1 MKPGRTG
8 RARRQRRERKS
19 RRSRPRGGTCAPP
32 RTGRRTPGVRSR
44 AHWWGSVGWSRRS
57 FTRMRRRR
65 HRLPE
70 SGGPRAAHLSKSNRQ
85 IGRTSVFAHANSY
98 KFPFCSRPLNHRQ
111 SCHAPT
117 KFLAPSSP
125 TTSRLQSERVTRGL
139 RFDMAPQQ
147 GMDPQMASFLEEE
160 KRKAMFN
167 EVRRIP
173 IASISTRL
181 PMDFQTLTMRLLTVP
196 TETPTRTKRRWSR
209 SSRTCA
215 SISAYPSR
223 ARAWTGT
230 RARAC
235 RSAPSGTSKQAR

>member
-1 MKPGRTG
+1 
-8 RARRQRRERKS
+8 
-19 RRSRPRGGTCAPP
+19 
-32 RTGRRTPGVRSR
+32 
-44 AHWWGSVGWSRRS
+44 
-57 FTRMRRRR
+57 MRRRR
-65 HRLPE
+65 LRLPE
-70 SGGPRAAHLSKSNRQ
+70 SGVPQRPRISQRVTARPVGHP
-85 IGRTSVFAHANSY
+85 VFAHANSH
-98 KFPFCSRPLNHRQ
+98 KFPFCSRPLDHCQ
-111 SCHAPT
+111 SRHAPT

-181 PMDFQTLTMRLLTVP
+181 PMDYQTLTMRLLTVP
-196 TETPTRTKRRWSR
+196 TETPTRTNRRWSR